1 MFLDCGITFLNRFIL
16 FLSCNTMEADFSWI
30 YLIIFLMIPLARILP
45 RILKKLKS
53 GNSESQE
60 IPQRQFESNF
70 NRYEDQSD
78 KQFESNSTEYQ
89 ELPKSSKPQTKNMLV
104 LGELHRGVKQ
114 FEDIQKNT
122 GLTTEELNSILED
135 LENNGLMK
143 AQQKSGLFG
152 MKTELV
158 PTDKGFKEYYS

>member
-1 MFLDCGITFLNRFIL
+1 
-16 FLSCNTMEADFSWI
+16 MEADFSWI

-45 RILKKLKS
+45 RVLKKLKS
-53 GNSESQE
+53 GNSESQD

-78 KQFESNSTEYQ
+78 NQFESNSTEYQ
-89 ELPKSSKPQTKNMLV
+89 EPSKSSKPQTKNMLV

-114 FEDIQKNT
+114 LENIQKNT
-122 GLTTEELNSILED
+122 GLTTEELDSILED
-135 LENNGLMK
+135 LENNGFMK
-143 AQQKSGLFG
+143 AKQKSGLFG

>member
-1 MFLDCGITFLNRFIL
+1 
-16 FLSCNTMEADFSWI
+16 MEADFSWI

-45 RILKKLKS
+45 RVLKKLKS
-53 GNSESQE
+53 GNSESQD

-89 ELPKSSKPQTKNMLV
+89 EPPKSSKPQTKNMLV

-114 FEDIQKNT
+114 FENIQKNT
-122 GLTTEELNSILED
+122 GLTTEELDSILED

-143 AQQKSGLFG
+143 AHQKSGLFG
-152 MKTELV
+152 MKTELI

>member
-1 MFLDCGITFLNRFIL
+1 
-16 FLSCNTMEADFSWI
+16 MEADFSWV

-45 RILKKLKS
+45 RVLRKLKT
-53 GNSESQE
+53 GDFNSQDIS
-60 IPQRQFESNF
+60 QRQYGSDFGRFEK
-70 NRYEDQSD
+70 QSD
-78 KQFESNSTEYQ
+78 EQFKSNPTEYP
-89 ELPKSSKPQTKNMLV
+89 EPPKSSKPQTKNMLV
-104 LGELHRGVKQ
+104 LGELHRGVRL
-114 FEDIQKNT
+114 FENIQKNT

-143 AQQKSGLFG
+143 PQQKSGLFG

>member
-1 MFLDCGITFLNRFIL
+1 
-16 FLSCNTMEADFSWI
+16 
-30 YLIIFLMIPLARILP
+30 MIPLARILP

-78 KQFESNSTEYQ
+78 KQFESNSTEYP
-89 ELPKSSKPQTKNMLV
+89 EPPKSSKPQTKNMLV

-135 LENNGLMK
+135 LENNGFMK

>member
-1 MFLDCGITFLNRFIL
+1 
-16 FLSCNTMEADFSWI
+16 MEADFSWM

-89 ELPKSSKPQTKNMLV
+89 EPPKSSKPQTKNMLV

-158 PTDKGFKEYYS
+158 PTDKGFKGYYS

>member
-1 MFLDCGITFLNRFIL
+1 
-16 FLSCNTMEADFSWI
+16 MEADFSWM

-89 ELPKSSKPQTKNMLV
+89 EPQKSSKPQTKNMLV

>member
-1 MFLDCGITFLNRFIL
+1 
-16 FLSCNTMEADFSWI
+16 MEADFSWI

-45 RILKKLKS
+45 RVLKKLKS
-53 GNSESQE
+53 GNSESQD

-89 ELPKSSKPQTKNMLV
+89 EPPKSSKPQTKNMLV

>member
-1 MFLDCGITFLNRFIL
+1 
-16 FLSCNTMEADFSWI
+16 MEADFSWI

-45 RILKKLKS
+45 RVLKKLKS

-78 KQFESNSTEYQ
+78 NQFESNSTEYQ
-89 ELPKSSKPQTKNMLV
+89 EPLKSSKPQTKNMLV

-152 MKTELV
+152 MKTELI

>member
-1 MFLDCGITFLNRFIL
+1 
-16 FLSCNTMEADFSWI
+16 MEADFSWI

-45 RILKKLKS
+45 RVLKKLKS
-53 GNSESQE
+53 GNSESQD

-78 KQFESNSTEYQ
+78 NQFESNPTEYQ
-89 ELPKSSKPQTKNMLV
+89 EPPKSSKPQTKNMLV

-114 FEDIQKNT
+114 FENIQKNT
-122 GLTTEELNSILED
+122 GLTTEELDSILED

>member
-1 MFLDCGITFLNRFIL
+1 
-16 FLSCNTMEADFSWI
+16 MEADFSWI

-60 IPQRQFESNF
+60 PS
-70 NRYEDQSD
+70 
-78 KQFESNSTEYQ
+78 
-89 ELPKSSKPQTKNMLV
+89 KSSKPQTKNMLV

-135 LENNGLMK
+135 LENNGFMK

>member
-1 MFLDCGITFLNRFIL
+1 
-16 FLSCNTMEADFSWI
+16 MEADFSWI

-45 RILKKLKS
+45 RVLKKLKS

-89 ELPKSSKPQTKNMLV
+89 EPPKSSKPQTKNMLV

>member
-1 MFLDCGITFLNRFIL
+1 MNPLSVGTNSVFIPNNPDFCWAFINPL
-16 FLSCNTMEADFSWI
+16 FS
-30 YLIIFLMIPLARILP
+30 
-45 RILKKLKS
+45 
-53 GNSESQE
+53 
-60 IPQRQFESNF
+60 
-70 NRYEDQSD
+70 
-78 KQFESNSTEYQ
+78 
-89 ELPKSSKPQTKNMLV
+89 KSSKPQTKNMLV

>member
-1 MFLDCGITFLNRFIL
+1 
-16 FLSCNTMEADFSWI
+16 MEADFSWM

-78 KQFESNSTEYQ
+78 NQFESNSTEYQ
-89 ELPKSSKPQTKNMLV
+89 EPPKSSKPQTKNMLV

-122 GLTTEELNSILED
+122 GLTTDELNSILED
-135 LENNGLMK
+135 LENNGFMK
-143 AQQKSGLFG
+143 AKQKSGLFG

>member
-1 MFLDCGITFLNRFIL
+1 
-16 FLSCNTMEADFSWI
+16 
-30 YLIIFLMIPLARILP
+30 MIPLARILP

-89 ELPKSSKPQTKNMLV
+89 EPPKSSKPQTKNMLV

-135 LENNGLMK
+135 LENNGFMK

>member
-1 MFLDCGITFLNRFIL
+1 
-16 FLSCNTMEADFSWI
+16 MEADFSWV

-45 RILKKLKS
+45 RVLRKLKT
-53 GNSESQE
+53 GDFNSQDIS
-60 IPQRQFESNF
+60 QRQSGSDFGRFEK
-70 NRYEDQSD
+70 QSD
-78 KQFESNSTEYQ
+78 EQFKSNPTEYP
-89 ELPKSSKPQTKNMLV
+89 EPPKSSKPQTKNMLV
-104 LGELHRGVKQ
+104 LGELHRGVRQ
-114 FEDIQKNT
+114 FENIQKNT

-135 LENNGLMK
+135 LESNGLMK

>member
-1 MFLDCGITFLNRFIL
+1 
-16 FLSCNTMEADFSWI
+16 MEADFSWI

-89 ELPKSSKPQTKNMLV
+89 EPPKSSKPQTKNMLV

-122 GLTTEELNSILED
+122 GLTTEELDSILED

>member
-1 MFLDCGITFLNRFIL
+1 
-16 FLSCNTMEADFSWI
+16 MEADFSWM

-89 ELPKSSKPQTKNMLV
+89 EPPKSSKPQTKNMLV

-135 LENNGLMK
+135 LENNGFMK
-143 AQQKSGLFG
+143 AKQKSGLFG

>member
-1 MFLDCGITFLNRFIL
+1 
-16 FLSCNTMEADFSWI
+16 MEADFSWV

-45 RILKKLKS
+45 RVLRKLKT
-53 GNSESQE
+53 GDFNSQDISQRQYGSDFGRFE
-60 IPQRQFESNF
+60 KQSDEQFESNLA
-70 NRYEDQSD
+70 
-78 KQFESNSTEYQ
+78 EYQ
-89 ELPKSSKPQTKNMLV
+89 ESPKSSKPQTKNMLV
-104 LGELHRGVKQ
+104 LGELHRGVRL
-114 FEDIQKNT
+114 FENIQKNT

>member
-1 MFLDCGITFLNRFIL
+1 
-16 FLSCNTMEADFSWI
+16 MEADFSWI

-45 RILKKLKS
+45 RVLKKLKS

>member
-1 MFLDCGITFLNRFIL
+1 
-16 FLSCNTMEADFSWI
+16 MEADFSWM

-135 LENNGLMK
+135 LENNGFMK

>member
-1 MFLDCGITFLNRFIL
+1 
-16 FLSCNTMEADFSWI
+16 MEADFSWI

-45 RILKKLKS
+45 RVLKKLKS
-53 GNSESQE
+53 GNSESQD

-78 KQFESNSTEYQ
+78 NQFESNSTEYQ
-89 ELPKSSKPQTKNMLV
+89 EPPKSSKPQTKNMLV

-114 FEDIQKNT
+114 FENIQKNT
-122 GLTTEELNSILED
+122 GLTTDELDSILED

>member
-1 MFLDCGITFLNRFIL
+1 
-16 FLSCNTMEADFSWI
+16 MEADFSWM

-78 KQFESNSTEYQ
+78 TQFESNSPEYP
-89 ELPKSSKPQTKNMLV
+89 EPPKSSKPQTKNMLV